1 MKKLLLLLAILL
13 STALPIT
20 AAAQAAQALTA
31 AIGIARLG
39 FKGGNGAKVQLSE
52 YQGQKFPMQR
62 TAADR
67 LPKQRAEAIQLLEA
81 ELERCHAALLASPT
95 APLLTAEQR
104 RSLPQAIINAGRAQ
118 PDYNIAPYQQEAT
131 FYFAE
136 DARRQQAA
144 APAEPAK

>member
-1 MKKLLLLLAILL
+1 M
-13 STALPIT
+13 
-20 AAAQAAQALTA
+20 AAAQATQALTT
-31 AIGIARLG
+31 AISLASHG
-39 FKGGNGAKVQLSE
+39 FKGGSGAKVQMSE

-62 TAADR
+62 TAPDR

-104 RSLPQAIINAGRAQ
+104 HALPQALITAGRAQ
-118 PDYNIAPYQQEAT
+118 PDYNIASYQQEAA

-136 DARRQQAA
+136 DTRRQQAA
-144 APAEPAK
+144 TTPAPTK